1 MRRATIVRPITV
13 RLRTAPLTVERSQ
26 CRDQYFR
33 KSVAVIHSPQICGK
47 LIPTLCTI
55 GSVVIMSAVCCTGCG
70 AKNVNNCPGN
80 ASSTA
85 RCDIIIN
92 GGGSP
97 SDPASGGDSA
107 AGASADGSAPA
118 SGSPEGSSPAPPQGS
133 EPAPASAPPAG
144 KPQYSPVSLASL
156 CSSESATQSNFG
168 GCSDEQTA
176 KIGQDEYAF
185 STYADVY
192 DPASDSDPP
201 LLGFASTTCRS
212 LSLRFAIEPTDG
224 IPSDL
229 RITVSVQSQ
238 GARSVTIAPN
248 QLGTLNTA
256 LSGGPFEL
264 DASANLPMGGGWT
277 VLMDGSASCSTNSGS

>member
-1 MRRATIVRPITV
+1 MTHS
-13 RLRTAPLTVERSQ
+13 SQ
-26 CRDQYFR
+26 IY
-33 KSVAVIHSPQICGK
+33 GK
-47 LIPTLCTI
+47 LISILRTL
-55 GSVVIMSAVCCTGCG
+55 GSIVVISAVCCTGCG

-80 ASSTA
+80 ASSSA

-92 GGGSP
+92 PGGSP
-97 SDPASGGDSA
+97 SDPPSGGGSA
-107 AGASADGSAPA
+107 AGSPTDGSAPA
-118 SGSPEGSSPAPPQGS
+118 SGSPEGSSPTSPQGNAS
-133 EPAPASAPPAG
+133 AAGSAPAPA
-144 KPQYSPVSLASL
+144 KPQYSQVSLASL
-156 CSSESATQSNFG
+156 CSSNSATQSNFG

-185 STYADVY
+185 SAYADVY

-201 LLGFASTTCRS
+201 LLSFASTTCRS
-212 LSLRFAIEPTDG
+212 LSLRFAIEPGPG

-229 RITVSVQSQ
+229 QITVSVQSH
-238 GARSVTIAPN
+238 GAHTVTVTPN

>member
-1 MRRATIVRPITV
+1 MIAQPITV
-13 RLRTAPLTVERSQ
+13 RLRTAPLTAERPRR
-26 CRDQYFR
+26 RDQNFR
-33 KSVAVIHSPQICGK
+33 KSIAVINSPRICGK
-47 LIPTLCTI
+47 LIPTLRTL
-55 GSVVIMSAVCCTGCG
+55 GSILIISAICCTGCG

-80 ASSTA
+80 ASSSS

-118 SGSPEGSSPAPPQGS
+118 SGPPEGSSPASPQGS
-133 EPAPASAPPAG
+133 EPASGSVPPPA
-144 KPQYSPVSLASL
+144 KPHYSPVSLASL
-156 CSSESATQSNFG
+156 CSSDSATQSNFG

-185 STYADVY
+185 STYAYVY

-212 LSLRFAIEPTDG
+212 LSLRFAIQPGPG

-229 RITVSVQSQ
+229 QITVSVQSH
-238 GARSVTIAPN
+238 GAHSVTITPD
-248 QLGTLNTA
+248 QLGTLKTT

-264 DASANLPMGGGWT
+264 DASANLPMGGGWV
-277 VLMDGSASCSTNSGS
+277 VLMDGGASCSTNSGS